1 MARSEVIMASSAPGV
16 TAALRRG
23 NASYEGFDT
32 RKPAMASAVR
42 SSRILRGTVSEKNA
56 LALSIGV
63 LGALAVLLTGA
74 VVTVPVWVVFIAW
87 ASFFILGGG
96 VGGLVR
102 SVLSNLAGIVIA
114 GLTLL
119 ASSGFGLG
127 LLLTAVAVGVGSAAM
142 VQASRV
148 RMLSVI
154 PAIVWGF
161 ASTVGTAAVTGRP
174 VTLLSLGNPVLM
186 AAVAMVLGGLFG
198 IASESIASALTQRP
212 AVPSIVPSAVPSK
225 EESA

>member
-1 MARSEVIMASSAPGV
+1 
-16 TAALRRG
+16 
-23 NASYEGFDT
+23 
-32 RKPAMASAVR
+32 
-42 SSRILRGTVSEKNA
+42 
-56 LALSIGV
+56 
-63 LGALAVLLTGA
+63 
-74 VVTVPVWVVFIAW
+74 
-87 ASFFILGGG
+87 
-96 VGGLVR
+96 
-102 SVLSNLAGIVIA
+102 
-114 GLTLL
+114 
-119 ASSGFGLG
+119 
-127 LLLTAVAVGVGSAAM
+127 
-142 VQASRV
+142 
-148 RMLSVI
+148 MLSVI